1 MVATFITFM
10 NEDHETLAAPPSPP
24 ANAID
29 AQKQAEEAQ
38 KQAESAQQAA
48 LAMQAA
54 ESGLPSPLNDIEHL
68 RSLAAKVKAAD
79 EKIIEH
85 TRPNERS

>member
-1 MVATFITFM
+1 MVALLTHFM
-10 NEDHETLAAPPSPP
+10 PSEEQQMAAPARQPES
-24 ANAID
+24 AME
-29 AQKQAEEAQ
+29 AQRMALDAQ

-54 ESGLPSPLNDIEHL
+54 ESGLPPPLNDIEHL